1 MHHIPHST
9 TTQAEHHKEGMLIP
23 NVIVSKS
30 AVIIQLIASKDEA
43 LLFRRNAVLLI
54 DHHLDIEDGVCA
66 VHL

>member
-9 TTQAEHHKEGMLIP
+9 TTQAERHMEGMLIP

-43 LLFRRNAVLLI
+43 LLFRRNAVLLERI
-54 DHHLDIEDGVCA
+54 KMPKRGGELG
-66 VHL
+66 